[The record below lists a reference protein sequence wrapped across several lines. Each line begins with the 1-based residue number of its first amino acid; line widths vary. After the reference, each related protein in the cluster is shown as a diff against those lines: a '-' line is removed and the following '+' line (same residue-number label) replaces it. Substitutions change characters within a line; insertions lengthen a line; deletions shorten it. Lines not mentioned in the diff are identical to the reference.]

1 MEEQKCSFCGKTRDQ
16 VNKLVRGVDGNIC
29 DTCIT
34 ICNTILEKERE
45 KKVDEN
51 FELPTP
57 REIKEYLDEYVIG
70 QENAKKTIS
79 VAVYNHYKRIF
90 KQKFVKDVELEKSNI
105 IMIGPTGT
113 GKTLMAQ
120 TLARFLKV
128 PFAISDATTLTEA
141 G

>member
-16 VNKLVRGVDGNIC
+16 VNKLVRGIDGNIC

-70 QENAKKTIS
+70 KDNAKKTIS
-79 VAVYNHYKRIF
+79 VAVYNHYKRII
-90 KQKFVKDVELEKSNI
+90 KQKI
-105 IMIGPTGT
+105 IKI
-113 GKTLMAQ
+113 
-120 TLARFLKV
+120 
-128 PFAISDATTLTEA
+128 
-141 G
+141 